1 MSENVKSVKRFFI
14 GFLAG
19 GAAGAAVVLLT
30 TPKSGENLRKEI
42 KQKSDEYFDEVD
54 KFLSESKHSSVKV
67 IEESR
72 KNFATILRDIKL
84 KPDTNYRGTE
94 NVFNDAKGKTIIE
107 VFNSG
112 KELVEKETERLTS
125 SVKAGI
131 ETYKNEKNN
140 KT

>member
-1 MSENVKSVKRFFI
+1 MSQNTKNVKGFFI

-19 GAAGAAVVLLT
+19 SAVGAVVALLT

-54 KFLSESKHSSVKV
+54 KYLAETKNNAGKV

-72 KNFATILRDIKL
+72 RKFANILHDIKS
-84 KPDTNYRGTE
+84 KPEAIYRDAE
-94 NVFNDAKGKTIIE
+94 RVFNDAKGKTIE

-112 KELVEKETERLTS
+112 KEIVETETERLTS

-131 ETYKNEKNN
+131 ETYNDEK
-140 KT
+140 KIIE